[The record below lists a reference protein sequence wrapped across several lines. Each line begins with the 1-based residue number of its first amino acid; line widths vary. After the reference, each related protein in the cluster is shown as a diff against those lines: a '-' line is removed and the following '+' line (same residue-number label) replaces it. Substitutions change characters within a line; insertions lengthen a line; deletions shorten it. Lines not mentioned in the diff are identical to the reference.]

1 MAASSDASNFM
12 SDAQTYAAAQKR
24 PPGFP
29 SSSSARPRGP
39 PSEML
44 GPGDDGG
51 DGFADD
57 QVPRSSRVP
66 DAAST
71 VPRVEDRIG
80 LLVQEHFEAF
90 LESFVEDPLS
100 SGAPTSS
107 AVTTDRYYVA
117 QVKGMR
123 NFQLSTLY
131 VDYRHLASW
140 ENGSLADGVMRQ
152 YYRFLPFLTA
162 ALHGMIAKYEP
173 QYFREHR
180 QPTASTNQATSVASS
195 GSQSESSHRKNE
207 HQQTDKLFSIAFYNR
222 P

>member
-1 MAASSDASNFM
+1 MPRFRRISALGTPTSPAPYNQLKSRRTRVSARASYAFLSISAYELTAIANLSCADVVAQSLIDPFSSHSFIITHSQGLSPPSPAVYRPTVGAPVSPSRSGRAMAASSDASNFM

-90 LESFVEDPLS
+90 LE
-100 SGAPTSS
+100 
-107 AVTTDRYYVA
+107 R
-117 QVKGMR
+117 
-123 NFQLSTLY
+123 
-131 VDYRHLASW
+131 
-140 ENGSLADGVMRQ
+140 
-152 YYRFLPFLTA
+152 
-162 ALHGMIAKYEP
+162 
-173 QYFREHR
+173 
-180 QPTASTNQATSVASS
+180 
-195 GSQSESSHRKNE
+195 
-207 HQQTDKLFSIAFYNR
+207 
-222 P
+222 